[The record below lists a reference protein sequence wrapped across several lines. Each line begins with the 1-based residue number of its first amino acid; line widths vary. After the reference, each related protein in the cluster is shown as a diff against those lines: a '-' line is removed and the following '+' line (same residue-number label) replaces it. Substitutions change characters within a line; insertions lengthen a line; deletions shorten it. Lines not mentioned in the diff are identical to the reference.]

1 MHIST
6 AHFDDILDY
15 LDPEEG
21 PTVYDLAQS
30 LRATVS
36 DIVAA
41 ILELES
47 RIDGVEKRLKNL
59 E

>member
-6 AHFDDILDY
+6 AHIDDILDD

-36 DIVAA
+36 DIAAA

-47 RIDGVEKRLKNL
+47 RIDGVEKRLTNL

>member
-6 AHFDDILDY
+6 AHIDDILDD

-30 LRATVS
+30 LRATIS
-36 DIVAA
+36 DIAAA

-47 RIDGVEKRLKNL
+47 RIDGVEKRLTNL

>member
-36 DIVAA
+36 DIATA
-41 ILELES
+41 ILELDS
-47 RIDGVEKRLKNL
+47 RIDSMEKRLTNL

>member
-47 RIDGVEKRLKNL
+47 RIDGVEKRLTNL

>member
-6 AHFDDILDY
+6 AHIDDILDD

-36 DIVAA
+36 DIATA
-41 ILELES
+41 ILELDS
-47 RIDGVEKRLKNL
+47 RIDGVEKRLTNL